1 MLLSLHTHI
10 NLHIFA
16 CVWVL
21 WSRSLSLLF
30 LFSFLDLAALTA
42 LANNLNSPTQSIDV
56 FVLHV
61 CYFFLFSFYYSFNE
75 PCKLPLL
82 YWNLGPSIFLILSRS
97 QPAAGSFKII
107 QQKNEKTNTTENYFY
122 FGLWHSHTMI
132 LCYPIC
138 GREMQDDEQGEEG
151 GVLILL
157 LSCMHVLALAIARSQ
172 HSIARDK
179 CFVSGQIKIEAS
191 GGTYYLIAHVPCTFV
206 PNLTPMHEYACIRVF
221 VVLWIWKS
229 IDRWTCAI
237 ANVKVTLYGW
247 LANRHMWAFFYFWVP
262 WLFIFFA

>member
-1 MLLSLHTHI
+1 MLVQVIVLSNSNDNVDLLSHIHTHTHTHAGQTQRRRNERVQKSERFVCFVLLSLHTHI

-122 FGLWHSHTMI
+122 FGL
-132 LCYPIC
+132 
-138 GREMQDDEQGEEG
+138 
-151 GVLILL
+151 
-157 LSCMHVLALAIARSQ
+157 
-172 HSIARDK
+172 
-179 CFVSGQIKIEAS
+179 
-191 GGTYYLIAHVPCTFV
+191 
-206 PNLTPMHEYACIRVF
+206 
-221 VVLWIWKS
+221 
-229 IDRWTCAI
+229 
-237 ANVKVTLYGW
+237 
-247 LANRHMWAFFYFWVP
+247 
-262 WLFIFFA
+262 